1 MARITI
7 YLSDD
12 LRAQLDAAPD
22 VNASAVFRRAITAEL
37 AGRAQLEQR
46 AQAPQVAAAS

>member
-1 MARITI
+1 MARITL

-22 VNASAVFRRAITAEL
+22 LNASAVFRRAIVAEL
-37 AGRAQLEQR
+37 AAHRTQHHP
-46 AQAPQVAAAS
+46 QANPPTEDP